1 MRSDHAAADYA
12 NLVRRLARSSRMIH
26 LILIVIVVVLFLVV
40 LILLA
45 RKFFRGEKTHTES
58 KFILILF
65 IGVPACIIVG
75 LVWGNVPT
83 AKPLCDWVGGVGG
96 WVLCVFV
103 LYALSCLLLCA
114 RVLLLVRACL
124 RACVRDCV
132 CVCTR
137 ACALAGA
144 RVLACLRACVR
155 AGLCVCVC
163 ACGVCA

>member
-96 WVLCVFV
+96 CRV
-103 LYALSCLLLCA
+103 CLFCMRFPASFCA
-114 RVLLLVRACL
+114 RAR
-124 RACVRDCV
+124 
-132 CVCTR
+132 
-137 ACALAGA
+137 ALAGA
-144 RVLACLRACVR
+144 RVLACVR
-155 AGLCVCVC
+155 A
-163 ACGVCA
+163 